1 MISVRPRVILPRMT
15 RTDSGGSR
23 VAVLGAGTVGGALLR
38 RRENETALTVSSE
51 LVRDGSR
58 ARQLAPQQQQV
69 LTTDPTEALSGA
81 ELLVEMLAGT
91 ALAVD
96 RMLVAPGRTGLA
108 VDLMLEAVGRG
119 IPVVTGNKA
128 ALAERWD
135 LFLPHMRRGLLHFE
149 AAVMA
154 GTPVIAPLTAVL
166 RGSEPLGLDAILNGT
181 CSYIIRRLADGEGF
195 EAALAAAQELG
206 YAEADPTFDIEGID
220 AAHKLTIL
228 GRLAFDPELE
238 FTAVREQTRGITALT
253 PELVREHAAA
263 GRRAALV
270 GSIRPGAQGW
280 QAGVRPVALPADHP
294 LARIDPAHNGCLF
307 RGRHSG
313 DVLISG
319 PGAGGDETASAVL
332 ADLLNAAAGRPGP
345 APLLRARPLPEP
357 GDAAMTSEPVVLA

>member
-38 RRENETALTVSSE
+38 RLENEPALTVSSV

-69 LTTDPTEALSGA
+69 LTTDPTEALAGA
-81 ELLVEMLAGT
+81 ELLVELLG
-91 ALAVD
+91 
-96 RMLVAPGRTGLA
+96 GTGLA
-108 VDLMLEAVGRG
+108 VDLMLEALGRG

-181 CSYIIRRLADGEGF
+181 SSYIISRLADGEGF